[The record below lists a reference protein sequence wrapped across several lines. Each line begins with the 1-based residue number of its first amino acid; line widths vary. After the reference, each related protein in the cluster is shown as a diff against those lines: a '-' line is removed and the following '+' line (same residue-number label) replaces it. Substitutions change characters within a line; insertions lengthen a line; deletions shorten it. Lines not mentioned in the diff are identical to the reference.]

1 MRKVSKIKKQYIKQY
16 ICTNCGNSTSKWAG
30 QCFDCGLWG
39 AIEEEVIS
47 QVQVRLG
54 NKQQIQK
61 LDGVVV
67 ESLRTP
73 TPINELN
80 RVLGGGLVS
89 SSAILIGG
97 DPGIGK
103 STLLLH
109 LVASS
114 FCDKIRMNCLYI
126 TGEESIDQIK
136 LRALRLGLSNKTA
149 SILAATNIEDIIS
162 TIDADKNN
170 IDLVVIDSI
179 QTMVTRTLSP
189 PPGTISQIRACANEL
204 ISYAKQNNIIIL
216 LSCHVTKDGQL
227 AGPKLLE
234 HLVDTV
240 LYFEGDPNSHF
251 RILRSIKNRF
261 GGIGEIGVFEMTAS
275 GLMEVSSPSEL
286 FLMKRDKNVS
296 GTTVFAG
303 IEGSRPL
310 LIEIQALIAPS
321 NMPMPRRSVVGW
333 DLNRLS
339 MIIAVLNVRFG
350 LNLTS
355 KEVYLSVAGGLK
367 ISEPAS
373 DLAVAAALI
382 SAANNKA
389 VLEHSVFFGEI
400 GLSGEIR
407 KVNAAEMRIKEA
419 TKLGFNKLICSKLE
433 KLSNN
438 LICPISNIQELKEW
452 I

>member
-1 MRKVSKIKKQYIKQY
+1 MSKIKKQY

-179 QTMVTRTLSP
+179 QTMVTRTLSS

-204 ISYAKQNNIIIL
+204 VSYAKQNNIIIL

-261 GGIGEIGVFEMTAS
+261 GGIGEIGVFEMTTS

-355 KEVYLSVAGGLK
+355 KEVYLTVAGGLK
-367 ISEPAS
+367 ISEPSS

-438 LICPISNIQELKEW
+438 LICPISNIKELKEL

>member
-1 MRKVSKIKKQYIKQY
+1 MSKIKKQY

-136 LRALRLGLSNKTA
+136 LRALRLGLNNETT

-162 TIDADKNN
+162 TINADKNN

-179 QTMVTRTLSP
+179 QTMVTRTLSS
-189 PPGTISQIRACANEL
+189 PPGTISQIRTCANEL
-204 ISYAKQNNIIIL
+204 VSYAKQNNIIIL

-355 KEVYLSVAGGLK
+355 KEVYLTVAGGLK

-438 LICPISNIQELKEW
+438 LICPISNIQELKEL

>member
-1 MRKVSKIKKQYIKQY
+1 MSKIKKQY

-114 FCDKIRMNCLYI
+114 FCDKIKMNCLYI

-136 LRALRLGLSNKTA
+136 LRALRLGLNNETT

-179 QTMVTRTLSP
+179 QTMVTRTLSS

-204 ISYAKQNNIIIL
+204 VSYAKQNNIIIL

-355 KEVYLSVAGGLK
+355 KEVYLTVAGGLK

-389 VLEHSVFFGEI
+389 VPEHSVFFGEI

-438 LICPISNIQELKEW
+438 LICPISNIKELKEL

>member
-1 MRKVSKIKKQYIKQY
+1 MSKIKKQY

-136 LRALRLGLSNKTA
+136 LRALRLGLNNETT

-179 QTMVTRTLSP
+179 QTMVTRTLSS

-204 ISYAKQNNIIIL
+204 VSYAKQNNIIIL

-355 KEVYLSVAGGLK
+355 KEVYLTVAGGLK

-438 LICPISNIQELKEW
+438 LICPISNIKELKEL

>member
-1 MRKVSKIKKQYIKQY
+1 MSKIKKQY

-114 FCDKIRMNCLYI
+114 FCDKIRMNCLYV

-136 LRALRLGLSNKTA
+136 LRALRLGLNNETT

-179 QTMVTRTLSP
+179 QTI
-189 PPGTISQIRACANEL
+189 G
-204 ISYAKQNNIIIL
+204 
-216 LSCHVTKDGQL
+216 
-227 AGPKLLE
+227 
-234 HLVDTV
+234 
-240 LYFEGDPNSHF
+240 FF
-251 RILRSIKNRF
+251 RN
-261 GGIGEIGVFEMTAS
+261 
-275 GLMEVSSPSEL
+275 
-286 FLMKRDKNVS
+286 
-296 GTTVFAG
+296 
-303 IEGSRPL
+303 
-310 LIEIQALIAPS
+310 
-321 NMPMPRRSVVGW
+321 
-333 DLNRLS
+333 
-339 MIIAVLNVRFG
+339 
-350 LNLTS
+350 
-355 KEVYLSVAGGLK
+355 
-367 ISEPAS
+367 
-373 DLAVAAALI
+373 
-382 SAANNKA
+382 
-389 VLEHSVFFGEI
+389 
-400 GLSGEIR
+400 
-407 KVNAAEMRIKEA
+407 
-419 TKLGFNKLICSKLE
+419 
-433 KLSNN
+433 
-438 LICPISNIQELKEW
+438 
-452 I
+452 

>member
-1 MRKVSKIKKQYIKQY
+1 MSKIKKQY

-114 FCDKIRMNCLYI
+114 FCDKIRMNCLYV

-136 LRALRLGLSNKTA
+136 LRALRLGLNNETT

-179 QTMVTRTLSP
+179 QTMVTRTLSS

-204 ISYAKQNNIIIL
+204 VSYAKQNNIIIL

-240 LYFEGDPNSHF
+240 LYFEGDHNSHF

-286 FLMKRDKNVS
+286 FMMKRDKNVS

-355 KEVYLSVAGGLK
+355 KEVYLTVAGGLK

-438 LICPISNIQELKEW
+438 LICPISNIKELKEL

>member
-1 MRKVSKIKKQYIKQY
+1 VSKIKKQY

-136 LRALRLGLSNKTA
+136 LRALRLGLNNETT

-162 TIDADKNN
+162 TINADKNN

-179 QTMVTRTLSP
+179 QTMVTRTLSS
-189 PPGTISQIRACANEL
+189 PPGTISQIRTCANEL
-204 ISYAKQNNIIIL
+204 VSYAKQNNIIIL

-355 KEVYLSVAGGLK
+355 KEVYLTVAGGLK

-438 LICPISNIQELKEW
+438 LICPISNIQELKEL

>member
-1 MRKVSKIKKQYIKQY
+1 MSKIKKQY

-179 QTMVTRTLSP
+179 QTMVTRTLSS

-204 ISYAKQNNIIIL
+204 VSYAKQNNIIIL

-261 GGIGEIGVFEMTAS
+261 GGIGEIGVFEMTTS

-355 KEVYLSVAGGLK
+355 KEVYLTVAGGLK

-438 LICPISNIQELKEW
+438 LICPISNIKELKEL

>member
-1 MRKVSKIKKQYIKQY
+1 MSKIKKQY

-47 QVQVRLG
+47 RVQVRLG

-136 LRALRLGLSNKTA
+136 LRALRLGLNNETT

-179 QTMVTRTLSP
+179 QTMVTRTLSS
-189 PPGTISQIRACANEL
+189 PPGTISQIRTCANEL
-204 ISYAKQNNIIIL
+204 VSYAKQNNIIIL

-240 LYFEGDPNSHF
+240 LYFEGDHNSHF

-355 KEVYLSVAGGLK
+355 KEVYLTVAGGLK

-389 VLEHSVFFGEI
+389 VPEHSVFFGEI

-433 KLSNN
+433 KLSNK
-438 LICPISNIQELKEW
+438 LICPISNIKELKEL

>member
-1 MRKVSKIKKQYIKQY
+1 MSKIKKQY

-136 LRALRLGLSNKTA
+136 LRALRLGLNNETT

-179 QTMVTRTLSP
+179 QTMVTRTLSS
-189 PPGTISQIRACANEL
+189 PPGTISQIRTCANEL
-204 ISYAKQNNIIIL
+204 VSYAKQNNIIIL

-355 KEVYLSVAGGLK
+355 KEVYLTVAGGLK

-438 LICPISNIQELKEW
+438 LICPISNIKELKEL

>member
-1 MRKVSKIKKQYIKQY
+1 MSKIKKQY

-39 AIEEEVIS
+39 VIEEEIIS
-47 QVQVRLG
+47 QGQVKLG
-54 NKQQIQK
+54 NKQEIQK

-126 TGEESIDQIK
+126 TGEESIEQIK
-136 LRALRLGLSNKTA
+136 LRALRLGLNNETT

-162 TIDADKNN
+162 TIDTDKNN

-179 QTMVTRTLSP
+179 QTMVTRTLSS

-204 ISYAKQNNIIIL
+204 VSYAKQNNIIIL

-355 KEVYLSVAGGLK
+355 KEVYLTVAGGLK

-438 LICPISNIQELKEW
+438 LICPISNIKELKEL

>member
-1 MRKVSKIKKQYIKQY
+1 MSKIKKQY

-179 QTMVTRTLSP
+179 QTMVTRTLSS

-204 ISYAKQNNIIIL
+204 VSYAKQNNIIIL

-355 KEVYLSVAGGLK
+355 KEVYLTVAGGLK

-438 LICPISNIQELKEW
+438 LICPISNIKELKEL

>member
-1 MRKVSKIKKQYIKQY
+1 MSKIKKQY
-16 ICTNCGNSTSKWAG
+16 ICTNCGNSTAKWAG

-39 AIEEEVIS
+39 GIEEEIIS
-47 QVQVRLG
+47 QGQVKLG
-54 NKQQIQK
+54 NKQEIQK

-67 ESLRTP
+67 DSLRTP

-80 RVLGGGLVS
+80 RVLGGGLVC

-114 FCDKIRMNCLYI
+114 SCVTMKCCLYV

-136 LRALRLGLSNKTA
+136 LRALRLGLNNKTT

-179 QTMVTRTLSP
+179 QTMVTRALSS

-204 ISYAKQNNIIIL
+204 VSYAKQNNIIIL

-240 LYFEGDPNSHF
+240 LYFEGDHNSHY

-261 GGIGEIGVFEMTAS
+261 GGVGEIGVFEMTAS
-275 GLMEVSSPSEL
+275 GL
-286 FLMKRDKNVS
+286 
-296 GTTVFAG
+296 
-303 IEGSRPL
+303 I
-310 LIEIQALIAPS
+310 
-321 NMPMPRRSVVGW
+321 
-333 DLNRLS
+333 
-339 MIIAVLNVRFG
+339 
-350 LNLTS
+350 
-355 KEVYLSVAGGLK
+355 
-367 ISEPAS
+367 
-373 DLAVAAALI
+373 LI
-382 SAANNKA
+382 SFQYRINK
-389 VLEHSVFFGEI
+389 V
-400 GLSGEIR
+400 
-407 KVNAAEMRIKEA
+407 
-419 TKLGFNKLICSKLE
+419 
-433 KLSNN
+433 
-438 LICPISNIQELKEW
+438 
-452 I
+452 

>member
-1 MRKVSKIKKQYIKQY
+1 MSKIKKQY

-136 LRALRLGLSNKTA
+136 LRALRLGLNNETT

-162 TIDADKNN
+162 TIDANKNN

-179 QTMVTRTLSP
+179 QTMVTRTLSS

-204 ISYAKQNNIIIL
+204 VSYAKQNNIIIL

-355 KEVYLSVAGGLK
+355 KEVYLTVAGGLK

-438 LICPISNIQELKEW
+438 LICPISNIKELKEL

>member
-1 MRKVSKIKKQYIKQY
+1 MSKIKKQY

-114 FCDKIRMNCLYI
+114 FCDKIRMNCLYV

-136 LRALRLGLSNKTA
+136 LRALRLGLNNETT

-179 QTMVTRTLSP
+179 QTMVTRTLSS

-204 ISYAKQNNIIIL
+204 VSYAKQNNIIIL

-240 LYFEGDPNSHF
+240 LYFEGDHNSHF

-355 KEVYLSVAGGLK
+355 KEVYLTVAGGLK

-389 VLEHSVFFGEI
+389 VPKHSVFFGEI

-438 LICPISNIQELKEW
+438 LICPISNIKELKEL

>member
-1 MRKVSKIKKQYIKQY
+1 MSKIKKQY

-136 LRALRLGLSNKTA
+136 LRALRLGLNNETT

-162 TIDADKNN
+162 TIDANKNN

-179 QTMVTRTLSP
+179 QTMVTRTLSS

-204 ISYAKQNNIIIL
+204 VSYAKQNNIIIL

-240 LYFEGDPNSHF
+240 LYFEGDHNSHF

-355 KEVYLSVAGGLK
+355 KEVYLTVAGGLK

>member
-1 MRKVSKIKKQYIKQY
+1 MSKIKKQY

-109 LVASS
+109 LVAGS

-136 LRALRLGLSNKTA
+136 LRALRLGLNNETT

-179 QTMVTRTLSP
+179 QTMVTRTLSS

-204 ISYAKQNNIIIL
+204 VSYAKQNNIIIL

>member
-1 MRKVSKIKKQYIKQY
+1 MSKIKKQY

-30 QCFDCGLWG
+30 QCFDCGLLG

-179 QTMVTRTLSP
+179 QTMVTRTLSS

-204 ISYAKQNNIIIL
+204 VSYAKQNNIIIL

-355 KEVYLSVAGGLK
+355 KEVYLTVAGGLK

-438 LICPISNIQELKEW
+438 LICPISNIKELKEL

>member
-1 MRKVSKIKKQYIKQY
+1 MSKIKKQY
-16 ICTNCGNSTSKWAG
+16 ICTNCGNSTSKWTG

-39 AIEEEVIS
+39 GIEEEIIS
-47 QVQVRLG
+47 QTQVKLG
-54 NKQQIQK
+54 NKQEIQK

-67 ESLRTP
+67 DSLRIP
-73 TPINELN
+73 TPIKELN
-80 RVLGGGLVS
+80 RVLGGGLVC

-109 LVASS
+109 LVATSS
-114 FCDKIRMNCLYI
+114 CVTMKCCLYV

-136 LRALRLGLSNKTA
+136 LRALRLGLTNKTT
-149 SILAATNIEDIIS
+149 SILAATSIEDIIS

-179 QTMVTRTLSP
+179 QTMVTRTLSS

-204 ISYAKQNNIIIL
+204 VNYAKHNNIIIL

-240 LYFEGDPNSHF
+240 LYFEGDHNSHF

-261 GGIGEIGVFEMTAS
+261 GGVGEIGVFEMTAS
-275 GLMEVSSPSEL
+275 GLIEVSSPSEL

-321 NMPMPRRSVVGW
+321 NIPMPRRSVVGW
-333 DLNRLS
+333 DLNRLA

-350 LNLTS
+350 LNLS
-355 KEVYLSVAGGLK
+355 SHEVYLSVAGGLK
-367 ISEPAS
+367 ISDPAS

-382 SAANNKA
+382 SAAKNKA
-389 VLEHSVFFGEI
+389 VPEHSIFFGEI

-407 KVNAAEMRIKEA
+407 KVTAAEVRIKEA

-433 KLSNN
+433 KLSSN
-438 LICPISNIQELKEW
+438 LICPIGNLKELKEL

>member
-1 MRKVSKIKKQYIKQY
+1 MSKIKKQY

-126 TGEESIDQIK
+126 TGEESIAQIK

-179 QTMVTRTLSP
+179 QTMVTRTLSS

-204 ISYAKQNNIIIL
+204 VSYAKQNNIIIL

-355 KEVYLSVAGGLK
+355 KEVYLTVAGGLK

-438 LICPISNIQELKEW
+438 LICPISNIKELKEL

>member
-1 MRKVSKIKKQYIKQY
+1 MHNLQLYFNTFFNFQ
-16 ICTNCGNSTSKWAG
+16 
-30 QCFDCGLWG
+30 QLW
-39 AIEEEVIS
+39 
-47 QVQVRLG
+47 
-54 NKQQIQK
+54 
-61 LDGVVV
+61 
-67 ESLRTP
+67 
-73 TPINELN
+73 
-80 RVLGGGLVS
+80 GGGLVS

-136 LRALRLGLSNKTA
+136 LRALRLGLNNETT

-179 QTMVTRTLSP
+179 QTMVTRTLSS
-189 PPGTISQIRACANEL
+189 PPGTISQIRTCANEL
-204 ISYAKQNNIIIL
+204 VSYTKQNNIIIL

-240 LYFEGDPNSHF
+240 LYFEGDHNSHF

-355 KEVYLSVAGGLK
+355 KEVYLTVAGGLK

-438 LICPISNIQELKEW
+438 LICPISNIKELKEL

>member
-1 MRKVSKIKKQYIKQY
+1 MSKIKKQY

-97 DPGIGK
+97 DPSIGK

-136 LRALRLGLSNKTA
+136 LRALRLGLNNETT

-179 QTMVTRTLSP
+179 QTMVTRTLSS

-204 ISYAKQNNIIIL
+204 VSYAKQNNIIIL

-355 KEVYLSVAGGLK
+355 KEVYLTVAGGLK

-389 VLEHSVFFGEI
+389 VPEHSVFFGEI

-438 LICPISNIQELKEW
+438 LICPISNIKELKEL

>member
-1 MRKVSKIKKQYIKQY
+1 MSKIKKQY

-54 NKQQIQK
+54 NNQQIQK

-136 LRALRLGLSNKTA
+136 LRALRLGLNNETT

-179 QTMVTRTLSP
+179 QTMVTRTLSS

-204 ISYAKQNNIIIL
+204 VSYAKQNNIIIL

-339 MIIAVLNVRFG
+339 MIIAVLNVWFG

-355 KEVYLSVAGGLK
+355 KEVYLT
-367 ISEPAS
+367 
-373 DLAVAAALI
+373 VAAALI